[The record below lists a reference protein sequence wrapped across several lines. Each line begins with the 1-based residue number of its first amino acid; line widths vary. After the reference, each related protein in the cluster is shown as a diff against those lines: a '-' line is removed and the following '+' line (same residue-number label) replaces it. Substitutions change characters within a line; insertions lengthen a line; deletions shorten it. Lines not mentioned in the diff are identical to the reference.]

1 MTAPQLLHAISWLT
15 SSPGFLSHGS
25 HPICHINSPHTNPLH
40 HTSLFNDIYIFLTN
54 SYEISHPKK
63 LNLQRTSAPW
73 LTGDYIT
80 LETQCLLGHSD
91 TASQASE
98 SDGTALLPLLP
109 HNLFHLCVP
118 VMQNLNHRRAPPK
131 CACHVGAGS
140 HYGISLC
147 LLVRIC
153 VKYRLSNH

>member
-1 MTAPQLLHAISWLT
+1 MTEPQLFHAISWLT
-15 SSPGFLSHGS
+15 SSPGFLSYGS

-54 SYEISHPKK
+54 LYEISHPKK

-98 SDGTALLPLLP
+98 SDGTALLPYYP
-109 HNLFHLCVP
+109 IIYFTSVFPSCRISTTGAHRQNAHAMWEQIRITAFHCV
-118 VMQNLNHRRAPPK
+118 
-131 CACHVGAGS
+131 CSCGS
-140 HYGISLC
+140 
-147 LLVRIC
+147 V
-153 VKYRLSNH
+153 